1 MVWPGSALSPGF
13 RMLPTPLAAAVA
25 PAGCISR
32 LASITPT
39 TTSEARPKI
48 PVNLMGLL
56 AYGPGVRR
64 DCVKQPRPDDPEAKA
79 PEKALGLRTH
89 FPLPSLPRQAA
100 PDARKQHDRDD
111 RAADNSPVPRALPA
125 PGRPRGAAVGPPGPG
140 RRAARLG
147 RPRRPRARDE
157 QGTAVDHAAPERR
170 AERHCSRGLNLRHA
184 LDQHARGHDL
194 AGHDSDRVR

>member
-1 MVWPGSALSPGF
+1 
-13 RMLPTPLAAAVA
+13 MLPTPLAAAVA

-89 FPLPSLPRQAA
+89 FPLPSLPRQAE

-111 RAADNSPVPRALPA
+111 RAADNSPVRRA
-125 PGRPRGAAVGPPGPG
+125 RPPPGPPRGGSVGPRWQG
-140 RRAARLG
+140 RRGARPG
-147 RPRRPRARDE
+147 RPRRPRPPGPQR
-157 QGTAVDHAAPERR
+157 TP
-170 AERHCSRGLNLRHA
+170 L
-184 LDQHARGHDL
+184 
-194 AGHDSDRVR
+194 